1 MSWKAL
7 ERPDIL
13 SFNLGQIPSEAMF
26 SVFGILVNVHN
37 KKWLS
42 GARNFGKCF
51 SYKVI
56 PVE

>member
-37 KKWLS
+37 KN
-42 GARNFGKCF
+42 G
-51 SYKVI
+51 
-56 PVE
+56 